1 MTLSSRTAR
10 RTNAGPAQAVTLPR
24 DSERKAAGE
33 LLLLPDATATGELLP
48 LPDAAAAAAAA
59 AAKCV
64 CW

>member
-1 MTLSSRTAR
+1 M
-10 RTNAGPAQAVTLPR
+10 TLPR